1 MLYLLSEEKSRKSRI
16 LDETFWK
23 SLEYRRDF
31 YFRENV
37 IPYSNLI
44 SEPFCFA
51 LDKPIAA
58 VSVFRLSWGVRKA
71 IMSQNN

>member
-37 IPYSNLI
+37 IPYLAVFIKYFSKHEGFLAFYLPII
-44 SEPFCFA
+44 S
-51 LDKPIAA
+51 K
-58 VSVFRLSWGVRKA
+58 SS
-71 IMSQNN
+71 S